1 MQLDRHGTMRTIR
14 FMNSSIQ
21 LNSGRATSI
30 VTAGILDKPLV
41 NRMFHLSLF
50 HMKFDLTPGFFHLWP
65 LALWHLLSKLYFL
78 FVKVNET

>member
-1 MQLDRHGTMRTIR
+1 MQLDRHETMRTIR

-50 HMKFDLTPGFFHLWP
+50 HMKFDLTPGFFPP
-65 LALWHLLSKLYFL
+65 LALGPLA
-78 FVKVNET
+78 FVKQIVFFVCKSK